1 MGYSTAL
8 RDGILRRVLPPE
20 SQSVT
25 QVATEFGVSAPTIYK
40 WIKAAEH
47 GILGTGVESGPK
59 GRPASEKL
67 TLLLES
73 SALANEHRGE
83 WLRENGIHEEHL
95 QLWEQEMREIV
106 NDKQQNL
113 QDEVKRL
120 QKANK
125 SLEKELIRKEK
136 AIAELATLIALKKK
150 ADAIFEKGVDN

>member
-20 SQSVT
+20 RQSVT

-59 GRPASEKL
+59 GRPAAEKL
-67 TLLLES
+67 TLLLEA
-73 SALANEHRGE
+73 SALSDDNRGE
-83 WLRENGIHEEHL
+83 WLRENGLHEEHL

-113 QDEVKRL
+113 QEENRQLK
-120 QKANK
+120 KANK
-125 SLEKELIRKEK
+125 ALEKELQRKEK
-136 AIAELATLIALKKK
+136 AIAELATLLTLKKK
-150 ADAIFEKGVDN
+150 ADEIFERDVAN